1 MRASDAEPSEV
12 EWPDWPRQLL
22 EPVAKSLADA
32 GLEVCSAVLG
42 GDAKYVIPEEAERW
56 RADCTF
62 VGATGHSRSDRFLL
76 GSVSSAVAARAGCSV
91 EVVRRGRRAEPPRTS
106 GATVTRPALR
116 TRQVSEQEWPSF
128 ADQFSRLH
136 KGQPVTVET
145 FAPDLGAQVNVR
157 DLPLLGVTV
166 EREAPSGCRVVI
178 AAGDSPDNQFAHV
191 IDRPSHVRVAEWND
205 AVSSAL
211 QIESAGGTVTLA
223 RVGPAEQMLPPGF
236 ITDGIILP
244 PRAAQRS
251 AGT

>member
-1 MRASDAEPSEV
+1 MNS
-12 EWPDWPRQLL
+12 
-22 EPVAKSLADA
+22 
-32 GLEVCSAVLG
+32 
-42 GDAKYVIPEEAERW
+42 PE
-56 RADCTF
+56 
-62 VGATGHSRSDRFLL
+62 H
-76 GSVSSAVAARAGCSV
+76 
-91 EVVRRGRRAEPPRTS
+91 
-106 GATVTRPALR
+106 
-116 TRQVSEQEWPSF
+116 
-128 ADQFSRLH
+128 
-136 KGQPVTVET
+136 
-145 FAPDLGAQVNVR
+145 
-157 DLPLLGVTV
+157 
-166 EREAPSGCRVVI
+166 